1 MIAISR
7 RALSESRR
15 MAATWSERFGAAA
28 PDVHVN
34 VSGRQLES
42 GHLSNDVLA
51 ALGTHSVPADRLVLE
66 LTETRV
72 PTIADSLRKGLN
84 ELRERGVRIAIDD
97 IGTGHSSL
105 TRITELPVDMLKID
119 IKFVRGLGVDR
130 ACDAIVRAVLSLGHT
145 TRGRRSAPARGRRRP
160 PRPGPARAW
169 TPDGALGTPPP
180 RCHPPPRPVVDREMR
195 HMLAAAV

>member
-1 MIAISR
+1 MECLIRWQHPVLGVLTPGDFLDLAERSPLMVAIGR
-7 RALSESRR
+7 RALSESCR
-15 MAATWSERFGAAA
+15 MAAAWSERFGAAA

-42 GHLSNDVLA
+42 GHLTGDVLT
-51 ALGTHSVPADRLVLE
+51 ALDTNRVPADRLVLE

-97 IGTGHSSL
+97 IGTGYSSL

-119 IKFVRGLGVDR
+119 IRFVRGLGVDR
-130 ACDAIVRAVLSLGHT
+130 ACGAVVRAVLSLGQT
-145 TRGRRSAPARGRRRP
+145 LGTVRRRRRSRNTGTG
-160 PRPGPARAW
+160 GPAPQLR
-169 TPDGALGTPPP
+169 L
-180 RCHPPPRPVVDREMR
+180 
-195 HMLAAAV
+195 